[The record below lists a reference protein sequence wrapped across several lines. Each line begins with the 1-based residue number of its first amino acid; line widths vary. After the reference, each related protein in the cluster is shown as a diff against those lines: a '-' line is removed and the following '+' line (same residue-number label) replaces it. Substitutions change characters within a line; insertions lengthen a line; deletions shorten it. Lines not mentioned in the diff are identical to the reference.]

1 MEHRNESVIDL
12 FIQEVERN
20 IFIRDPKTQYWNTG
34 EYIYVL
40 NSLTPFNLDYTKI
53 DQTAV
58 KRGYIVIGGNKLSRG
73 LTIEGLATAYYGRT
87 QRVSLADTV
96 TQMARWFGHKAAYL
110 DLIRVYLHSDTF
122 EDFRE
127 ISYEDLRLRL
137 SVKQSILNGDSP
149 DQTLYEL
156 RHTPLWKA
164 TNPSKSRNLKSS
176 GLSDYA
182 RNVAIHK
189 RFRLDVEA
197 LLRNVK
203 AMDALFQDLEV
214 RLGLSTRAWN
224 RGDLWRDV
232 SYAQMAEF
240 FKAMSGEDIQTEGS
254 PAMVLQYLEQW
265 KKEEGEFTFNV
276 VHMKSSK
283 ATLAQRKRKG
293 LPDDGDADD
302 FKNMA
307 PMNLHP

>member
-1 MEHRNESVIDL
+1 MRVFIDL

-20 IFIRDPKTQYWNTG
+20 IFIRDPKTQQIRNTG

-53 DQTAV
+53 DKTAV

-73 LTIEGLATAYYGRT
+73 LTIEGLAIAYYGRT

-110 DLIRVYLHSDTF
+110 DLIRVYTLGYIRGFSQ
-122 EDFRE
+122 

-164 TNPSKSRNLKSS
+164 TNPSKSRNLKSQ
-176 GLSDYA
+176 D
-182 RNVAIHK
+182 
-189 RFRLDVEA
+189 
-197 LLRNVK
+197 
-203 AMDALFQDLEV
+203 FQITPEC
-214 RLGLSTRAWN
+214 GYSQA
-224 RGDLWRDV
+224 
-232 SYAQMAEF
+232 
-240 FKAMSGEDIQTEGS
+240 IQTGC
-254 PAMVLQYLEQW
+254 
-265 KKEEGEFTFNV
+265 
-276 VHMKSSK
+276 
-283 ATLAQRKRKG
+283 
-293 LPDDGDADD
+293 
-302 FKNMA
+302 
-307 PMNLHP
+307 